1 MPMPNNNSRTFY
13 QLLRSAVTAGGGLL
27 GGSKAAVRPS
37 GTDCTGRLRLSLSLG
52 LIVGVW
58 CFVFL
63 GRQSST
69 AAACSPKKKKLQA
82 SQPVYVRSKRNSRAD
97 GDMYWLLVC
106 PALPPPLPSS
116 CGAAVTAPC
125 SSLSLSL
132 FLLCCCVLNPF
143 AMLSGKSVVQPPHRN
158 NNGSPSRFLLSRT
171 RRSHTQNPRN
181 GTRDGTAFLLS
192 SHLPVYI

>member
-1 MPMPNNNSRTFY
+1 MFCFS
-13 QLLRSAVTAGGGLL
+13 
-27 GGSKAAVRPS
+27 GSPQQHTSCLFAE
-37 GTDCTGRLRLSLSLG
+37 
-52 LIVGVW
+52 
-58 CFVFL
+58 
-63 GRQSST
+63 
-69 AAACSPKKKKLQA
+69 KKKLQA

-192 SHLPVYI
+192 SHLPVCI